1 MTLTIDWDIARVY
14 TENMKEV
21 NYHSKIVGTTFENR
35 QDILAHLEGDE
46 GLRVRREPEN
56 QYDQRAVA
64 VDVSIKG
71 KWYPVGYIAK
81 DKNKDIA
88 EALDAGRE
96 VEIKISEVTGG
107 DKGKNLG
114 MNICLKYEKD
124 NPEPI
129 SDAANDSGASQ
140 TPQEANLKNPTVYK
154 SKVLGREITVGVD
167 NGHIYL
173 PHYMSGSRF
182 PRKFFKQF
190 TDEDKERVLDY
201 YEREKDVKREDVE
214 KTWEM
219 KADIATGYGTAVHAA
234 LELYYG
240 HNKVGDKIKG
250 RDGVNKAFS
259 KNPFFAHIVK
269 CAVEDLGPGNYL
281 PEQFIWHEGLRFC
294 GAIDLL
300 QVVDKNTV
308 IVHDWKGLDLN
319 TEIPT
324 PYGFVKMKDLQVG
337 DEVFDEDG
345 NVCKIKNK
353 SSVHFNPCYKIATKD
368 GVSLIADHE
377 HRWKVIRGVKQIEDV
392 MTTEEIANSDEVIR
406 IPVAGGIKTRGVE
419 LPVDPYVLGVW
430 LADGCKNT
438 GKITEARDSGV
449 WGEIERRG
457 YRLSHCLTP
466 NNPTTSTRTVYDLV
480 GKLREIGVL
489 ECKHIPDAYML
500 ASEPQR
506 RDLLA
511 GYMDGDGNWNKA
523 RKQVAMSTT
532 NLQQAQD
539 VECLA
544 SSLGERVYLTDYT
557 CRGFGLCKKAWMLT
571 FNPLVN
577 PFKTRNQSID
587 MKPSFNQTVRYI
599 SSVQL
604 METVPTQCIEVDSP
618 KHTFLAGRQFVVTHN
633 TNDSVT
639 KRVYQE
645 KDSPFKKDVDNTQ
658 LGEYWLQLSF
668 YAHILKQY
676 GINTKELQ
684 IHHLDPE
691 RLVQGKRPWVHY
703 KHDVVDIF
711 KALKED

>member
-1 MTLTIDWDIARVY
+1 
-14 TENMKEV
+14 MKEV

-46 GLRVRREPEN
+46 NLRVRREPEN
-56 QYDQRAVA
+56 QYDPRAVA
-64 VDVSIKG
+64 VDVDIKG

-96 VEIKISEVTGG
+96 VEISISEVTGG

-124 NPEPI
+124 DPEPI
-129 SDAANDSGASQ
+129 SEAANDPVASEG
-140 TPQEANLKNPTVYK
+140 PQGVNLKNPTVYK

-250 RDGVNKAFS
+250 KDGVNKAFS

-308 IVHDWKGLDLN
+308 IIHDWK
-319 TEIPT
+319 
-324 PYGFVKMKDLQVG
+324 
-337 DEVFDEDG
+337 
-345 NVCKIKNK
+345 
-353 SSVHFNPCYKIATKD
+353 S
-368 GVSLIADHE
+368 
-377 HRWKVIRGVKQIEDV
+377 
-392 MTTEEIANSDEVIR
+392 
-406 IPVAGGIKTRGVE
+406 
-419 LPVDPYVLGVW
+419 
-430 LADGCKNT
+430 
-438 GKITEARDSGV
+438 
-449 WGEIERRG
+449 
-457 YRLSHCLTP
+457 
-466 NNPTTSTRTVYDLV
+466 
-480 GKLREIGVL
+480 
-489 ECKHIPDAYML
+489 
-500 ASEPQR
+500 
-506 RDLLA
+506 
-511 GYMDGDGNWNKA
+511 
-523 RKQVAMSTT
+523 
-532 NLQQAQD
+532 
-539 VECLA
+539 
-544 SSLGERVYLTDYT
+544 
-557 CRGFGLCKKAWMLT
+557 
-571 FNPLVN
+571 
-577 PFKTRNQSID
+577 
-587 MKPSFNQTVRYI
+587 
-599 SSVQL
+599 
-604 METVPTQCIEVDSP
+604 
-618 KHTFLAGRQFVVTHN
+618 
-633 TNDSVT
+633 NDSVT

-668 YAHILKQY
+668 YAYILKRY
-676 GINTKELQ
+676 GIRTEELQ

-703 KHDVVDIF
+703 KHDVVDIS

>member
-1 MTLTIDWDIARVY
+1 MTLTIDLYIAKVY
-14 TENMKEV
+14 TGNMKEV

-35 QDILAHLEGDE
+35 QDILAHLEGNE
-46 GLRVRREPEN
+46 SLRVRREPEN
-56 QYDQRAVA
+56 QHDQRAVA

-140 TPQEANLKNPTVYK
+140 APQEANLKNPTVYK

-201 YEREKDVKREDVE
+201 YEREKGAKREDVE

-219 KADIATGYGTAVHAA
+219 KTDIATGYGTAVHAA

-308 IVHDWKGLDLN
+308 IVHDWK
-319 TEIPT
+319 
-324 PYGFVKMKDLQVG
+324 
-337 DEVFDEDG
+337 
-345 NVCKIKNK
+345 
-353 SSVHFNPCYKIATKD
+353 S
-368 GVSLIADHE
+368 
-377 HRWKVIRGVKQIEDV
+377 
-392 MTTEEIANSDEVIR
+392 
-406 IPVAGGIKTRGVE
+406 
-419 LPVDPYVLGVW
+419 
-430 LADGCKNT
+430 
-438 GKITEARDSGV
+438 
-449 WGEIERRG
+449 
-457 YRLSHCLTP
+457 
-466 NNPTTSTRTVYDLV
+466 
-480 GKLREIGVL
+480 
-489 ECKHIPDAYML
+489 
-500 ASEPQR
+500 
-506 RDLLA
+506 
-511 GYMDGDGNWNKA
+511 
-523 RKQVAMSTT
+523 
-532 NLQQAQD
+532 
-539 VECLA
+539 
-544 SSLGERVYLTDYT
+544 
-557 CRGFGLCKKAWMLT
+557 
-571 FNPLVN
+571 
-577 PFKTRNQSID
+577 
-587 MKPSFNQTVRYI
+587 
-599 SSVQL
+599 
-604 METVPTQCIEVDSP
+604 
-618 KHTFLAGRQFVVTHN
+618 
-633 TNDSVT
+633 NDSVT

-668 YAHILKQY
+668 YAYILKQY
-676 GINTKELQ
+676 GINVRELQ

-703 KHDVVDIF
+703 THNVVDIS

>member
-1 MTLTIDWDIARVY
+1 MTLTIDYNTARVY
-14 TENMKEV
+14 IVNMKEV

-35 QDILAHLEGDE
+35 QDILAHLEGSE
-46 GLRVRREPEN
+46 SLRVRREPEN
-56 QYDQRAVA
+56 QYDPRAVA
-64 VDVSIKG
+64 VDVDIKG

-88 EALDAGRE
+88 EALDAGRD

-124 NPEPI
+124 VSEPI
-129 SDAANDSGASQ
+129 SEATNDPAASQGASM
-140 TPQEANLKNPTVYK
+140 ANLKNPTVYK

-201 YEREKDVKREDVE
+201 YEKEKGVKREDVE

-234 LELYYG
+234 LELYYS
-240 HNKVGDKIKG
+240 HHKVGDKIKG
-250 RDGVNKAFS
+250 KDGINKAFS

-300 QVVDKNTV
+300 EVVDKNTV
-308 IVHDWKGLDLN
+308 IIHDWK
-319 TEIPT
+319 
-324 PYGFVKMKDLQVG
+324 
-337 DEVFDEDG
+337 
-345 NVCKIKNK
+345 
-353 SSVHFNPCYKIATKD
+353 S
-368 GVSLIADHE
+368 
-377 HRWKVIRGVKQIEDV
+377 
-392 MTTEEIANSDEVIR
+392 
-406 IPVAGGIKTRGVE
+406 
-419 LPVDPYVLGVW
+419 
-430 LADGCKNT
+430 
-438 GKITEARDSGV
+438 
-449 WGEIERRG
+449 
-457 YRLSHCLTP
+457 
-466 NNPTTSTRTVYDLV
+466 
-480 GKLREIGVL
+480 
-489 ECKHIPDAYML
+489 
-500 ASEPQR
+500 
-506 RDLLA
+506 
-511 GYMDGDGNWNKA
+511 
-523 RKQVAMSTT
+523 
-532 NLQQAQD
+532 
-539 VECLA
+539 
-544 SSLGERVYLTDYT
+544 
-557 CRGFGLCKKAWMLT
+557 
-571 FNPLVN
+571 
-577 PFKTRNQSID
+577 
-587 MKPSFNQTVRYI
+587 
-599 SSVQL
+599 
-604 METVPTQCIEVDSP
+604 
-618 KHTFLAGRQFVVTHN
+618 
-633 TNDSVT
+633 NDSVT

-668 YAHILKQY
+668 YAYILKQY
-676 GINTKELQ
+676 SINVKELQ

-703 KHDVVDIF
+703 KHDVVDIS